1 MIEKCK
7 KILYSLLI
15 ISLMKKF
22 FLIIIL
28 FFSTTTLS
36 ANERNAELDKLFLE
50 LKKNNPSLSSKV
62 AQQIW
67 VLWSTHP
74 SDQKLTSLLDE
85 GSRLVQDQQLNRA
98 IDVFSEAI
106 ELDPSWAEA
115 WNKRATVFYMVGE
128 FQKSQDDID
137 KVLEL
142 EERHFGALA
151 GQGMVNIKLKNYDKA
166 KRSYQK
172 AQEIYPA
179 MKSSKVMIEQI
190 EELIKRQSI

>member
-1 MIEKCK
+1 MK
-7 KILYSLLI
+7 KILVI
-15 ISLMKKF
+15 I
-22 FLIIIL
+22 FLIL
-28 FFSTTTLS
+28 STSVLS
-36 ANERNAELDKLFLE
+36 ANERDGQLDKLFHE
-50 LKKNNPSLSSKV
+50 LKKNIPSLSPGI
-62 AQQIW
+62 AEQIW
-67 VLWSTHP
+67 MLWSTHP
-74 SDQKLTSLLDE
+74 TDQKLTSLLDE
-85 GSRLVQDQQLNRA
+85 GSRLVQDQQLNKA
-98 IDVFSEAI
+98 IVVFTEAI

-115 WNKRATVFYMVGE
+115 WNKRATVLFMIGE

-151 GQGMVNIKLKNYDKA
+151 GQGMVNIQLKNYDKA

>member
-15 ISLMKKF
+15 IFLMKKF

-28 FFSTTTLS
+28 SLSTTTLS
-36 ANERNAELDKLFLE
+36 ANDRDAELDKLFLE
-50 LKKNNPSLSSKV
+50 LKKNIPSLSSEIV
-62 AQQIW
+62 QQIW
-67 VLWSTHP
+67 MLWSTHP
-74 SDQKLTSLLDE
+74 TDQKLTSILDE
-85 GSRLVQDQQLNRA
+85 GSRLVQDQQLKRA
-98 IDVFSEAI
+98 INVFTEAI
-106 ELDPSWAEA
+106 ELDPNWAEA

-142 EERHFGALA
+142 ENRHFGALA
-151 GQGMVNIKLKNYDKA
+151 GQGMVNIQLKNYDKA
-166 KRSYQK
+166 KLSYQK

>member
-1 MIEKCK
+1 MK
-7 KILYSLLI
+7 KILT
-15 ISLMKKF
+15 
-22 FLIIIL
+22 IIIL
-28 FFSTTTLS
+28 IFSTTTLS
-36 ANERNAELDKLFLE
+36 ANDRDIELNKLFLE
-50 LKKNNPSLSSKV
+50 LKKDIPSLSSRI

-67 VLWSTHP
+67 MLWSTHP
-74 SDQKLTSLLDE
+74 TDQKLTSILDE
-85 GSRLVQDQQLNRA
+85 GSRLVQDQQYNRA
-98 IDVFSEAI
+98 IDVFTEAI
-106 ELDPSWAEA
+106 DLDPTWAEA
-115 WNKRATVFYMVGE
+115 WNKRATVYYIVGE
-128 FQKSQDDID
+128 FQKSQEDID

-151 GQGMVNIKLKNYDKA
+151 GQGMVNIQLKNYDKA

>member
-1 MIEKCK
+1 MN
-7 KILYSLLI
+7 KILS
-15 ISLMKKF
+15 
-22 FLIIIL
+22 IIIL
-28 FFSTTTLS
+28 FLSTTALS
-36 ANERNAELDKLFLE
+36 ANERDTQLDKLFTE
-50 LKKNNPSLSSKV
+50 LKKNISSSSPEI

-67 VLWSTHP
+67 TLWSTHP
-74 SDQKLTSLLDE
+74 TDEKLTSILDE
-85 GSRLVQDQQLNRA
+85 GSRLVQDQKLIRA
-98 IDVFSEAI
+98 IDIFTDVI
-106 ELDPSWAEA
+106 KIDPTWAEA

-142 EERHFGALA
+142 ENRHFGALA

-166 KRSYQK
+166 KKSYQK

>member
-1 MIEKCK
+1 MK
-7 KILYSLLI
+7 KILVI
-15 ISLMKKF
+15 I
-22 FLIIIL
+22 FLIL
-28 FFSTTTLS
+28 STSVLS
-36 ANERNAELDKLFLE
+36 ANERDGQLDKLFHE
-50 LKKNNPSLSSKV
+50 LKKNIPSLSPGI
-62 AQQIW
+62 AEQIW
-67 VLWSTHP
+67 LLWSTHP
-74 SDQKLTSLLDE
+74 TDQKLTSLLDE
-85 GSRLVQDQQLNRA
+85 GSRLVQDQQLNKA
-98 IDVFSEAI
+98 IVVFTEAI
-106 ELDPSWAEA
+106 ELDPNWAEA

-151 GQGMVNIKLKNYDKA
+151 GQGMVNIQLKNYDKA